1 MSIPYDAA
9 AGLSQ
14 ASINTILEQL
24 FQLGQR
30 TGLFNRQYPI
40 DQVDI
45 DSIDINVN
53 QAPTILLDV
62 CCSF

>member
-24 FQLGQR
+24 FKLGQR
-30 TGLFNRQYPI
+30 DGLFNRQYNVG
-40 DQVDI
+40 QVDI
-45 DSIDINVN
+45 DSVDINFH